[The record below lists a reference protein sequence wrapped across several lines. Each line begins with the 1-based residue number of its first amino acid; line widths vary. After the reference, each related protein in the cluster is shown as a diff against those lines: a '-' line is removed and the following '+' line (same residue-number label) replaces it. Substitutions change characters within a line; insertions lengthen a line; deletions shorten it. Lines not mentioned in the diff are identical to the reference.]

1 MSATRLMH
9 PVAAAARLLFA
20 AVAGLFVMLLA
31 VASGLVLGTVLLLLR
46 LVAGRGG
53 RPGRPTPRVSPR
65 AGGAP
70 RPAARYDVIDVEAR
84 EVRP

>member
-1 MSATRLMH
+1 MNATRLMQA
-9 PVAAAARLLFA
+9 VAAAARLLLG

-46 LVAGRGG
+46 WVAGRAGKRG
-53 RPGRPTPRVSPR
+53 RPRSQVPPR
-65 AGGAP
+65 AGG
-70 RPAARYDVIDVEAR
+70 RPSARYDVIDVEVR